1 MTDGGHSRG
10 FGFVCFSAPEEATK
24 AVTEMNGRI
33 VSTKP
38 LYVALAQRKEERKA
52 ILTNQYMQRL
62 ASIRAI
68 PSPAI
73 PTTYQQSSGY
83 YLTSVPQVGG
93 MVYMHVWFC
102 MIITLSALLLL
113 CELCISIHF

>member
-1 MTDGGHSRG
+1 MTEGGRSKG
-10 FGFVCFSAPEEATK
+10 FGFVCFSSPEEATK

-62 ASIRAI
+62 ASVRAI
-68 PSPAI
+68 PGPAMHA
-73 PTTYQQSSGY
+73 YQQSSGY
-83 YLTSVPQVGG
+83 YIPPIPQVGK
-93 MVYMHVWFC
+93 
-102 MIITLSALLLL
+102 
-113 CELCISIHF
+113 